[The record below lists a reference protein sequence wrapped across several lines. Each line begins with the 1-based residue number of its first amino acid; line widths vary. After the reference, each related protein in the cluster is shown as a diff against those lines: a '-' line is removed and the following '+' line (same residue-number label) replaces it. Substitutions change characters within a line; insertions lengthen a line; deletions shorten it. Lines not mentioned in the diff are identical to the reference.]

1 MTPKTRGCSGH
12 GWGFIAPDVKDPPQ
26 CISLCRERFMKE
38 LLPKD
43 ETFER
48 VCEALQDKEHMEKE
62 QPFRALYC
70 CDAQACG
77 VDNLGE
83 VGKDH
88 PGPPQPY
95 DICDSDTV
103 NEQDEY
109 CQEAKVG
116 DSQSNEASES
126 TSRISSSESTTST
139 EPTASE
145 TASVPIQSS
154 IPDTTYSTSSDPS
167 ILASSDP
174 SSSDQNDNKENRGMP
189 LGVKVTIAV
198 ISVVGLI
205 AIAALVFCLL
215 RRRYSRKND
224 IRRLIK
230 HPTSPP
236 PADSPTPLVS
246 PTISHADAEGV
257 PLTPP
262 ARLRE
267 RRFLPTLD
275 QQDGFP
281 SSPLFSPT
289 SNKLTPR
296 HERTPRIYS
305 ADQVPM
311 IVMTAPDGGKVK
323 DNDGSASFSDRVITP
338 PASVQMAPL
347 GYNPNTSPPRPPR
360 SRDASFKIL
369 ASPGPPPTRALP
381 STPPIRPS
389 TPTSGPLPKGIS
401 TTSPNRQIAF
411 STEVLEH
418 NNMAQAYMPESR
430 NHSSSFRY

>member
-12 GWGFIAPDVKDPPQ
+12 GWGFIAPDVQDPPQ
-26 CISLCRERFMKE
+26 CISLCRERFLKE

-83 VGKDH
+83 GGKDH

-95 DICDSDTV
+95 HICDSD
-103 NEQDEY
+103 
-109 CQEAKVG
+109 CQEVKAADNKN
-116 DSQSNEASES
+116 DEASES
-126 TSRISSSESTTST
+126 TSRTSSSETTTST
-139 EPTASE
+139 KPTASE
-145 TASVPIQSS
+145 TTSVPIQSS
-154 IPDTTYSTSSDPS
+154 MPDTTYSTSSDPS

-174 SSSDQNDNKENRGMP
+174 SSSDQNDREDGRGMP

-198 ISVVGLI
+198 ISIIGLI

-215 RRRYSRKND
+215 RRRRSRKND

-246 PTISHADAEGV
+246 PTLSHADAEGV

-275 QQDGFP
+275 QQNGFP

-289 SNKLTPR
+289 SNKLMPR

-305 ADQVPM
+305 ANQVPM
-311 IVMTAPDGGKVK
+311 IVMTAPDGGKAK
-323 DNDGSASFSDRVITP
+323 DNNGSASFSDGVITP

-347 GYNPNTSPPRPPR
+347 GYNLNTSPPRPPR
-360 SRDASFKIL
+360 SRDTSFKIL

-381 STPPIRPS
+381 STPPNRPS
-389 TPTSGPLPKGIS
+389 TPTSSPPPKGTS
-401 TTSPNRQIAF
+401 TTSPNRRVAF
-411 STEVLEH
+411 STEAREH
-418 NNMAQAYMPESR
+418 HNMTRAYMPDSGKY
-430 NHSSSFRY
+430 SSSFQY